1 MFIKNQTFKDENTL
15 LEMLFDFGIGEPSD
29 LVKQMIAGIDKN
41 LQGNTAYIKYR
52 DSLQDEDDRAELY
65 IEERDLL
72 LSDDLMKKY
81 DSFTVDNKKLYGIK
95 GPSRDLLYYIDL
107 VWNPPLNTFNQ
118 APKYS
123 FYLLT

>member
-107 VWNPPLNTFNQ
+107 V
-118 APKYS
+118 
-123 FYLLT
+123 